1 MSSFVWQNFS
11 LEFIP
16 AFNPAP
22 EPMLAMDQE
31 PEPIPAK
38 ETLEE
43 DMFIPEPETT
53 AMLDLEPKPAIMLV
67 PEQVLIDLSGQ
78 DLIPNPEP
86 TPQGIPSLP
95 AVSTGLLESLIP
107 SAFLALPPL
116 LVSWILH
123 FCPTPWLCPLHWLY
137 LVLWS
142 RPLLW
147 LHLAYLLY
155 PLH

>member
-1 MSSFVWQNFS
+1 
-11 LEFIP
+11 
-16 AFNPAP
+16 
-22 EPMLAMDQE
+22 MDQE

-38 ETLEE
+38 HPLEE
-43 DMFIPEPETT
+43 DMFIPETT
-53 AMLDLEPKPAIMLV
+53 AMFDLEPKPAIMFIL
-67 PEQVLIDLSGQ
+67 EQVLIDLSDQ

-86 TPQGIPSLP
+86 TPQGIPCLP

-107 SAFLALPPL
+107 SGSLVLLPL
-116 LVSWILH
+116 LVSWLVR
-123 FCPTPWLCPLHWLY
+123 FCPTPWLCPLHWLH

-147 LHLAYLLY
+147 LHLAYLLC